1 MRKPELLVLLC
12 AHRPGSG
19 GVCEQAYR
27 ARGSSLGKHPA
38 SRGNRAHAAAGDA
51 PACGNRGGTSSGSGC
66 HPCRLCV
73 RRNAPRR
80 RARVLHKPKRPNPAA
95 PKPAPPQI
103 SPQLSAKDLAATR
116 RIRLRISRRRKRI
129 CSWPTASSSTP
140 RKKTSAEKINGFLGQ
155 AHEAITADD
164 WVRAQNLAEKARVLS
179 VELVKS
185 F

>member
-1 MRKPELLVLLC
+1 MR
-12 AHRPGSG
+12 
-19 GVCEQAYR
+19 EQTYR

-51 PACGNRGGTSSGSGC
+51 PACENRGGTSSGSGVTRAAAGSSETSRAAAPASC
-66 HPCRLCV
+66 HR
-73 RRNAPRR
+73 
-80 RARVLHKPKRPNPAA
+80 PKALNQAS

-103 SPQLSAKDLAATR
+103 SPQLSAQDLAATKT
-116 RIRLRISRRRKRI
+116 ITTKNML
-129 CSWPTASSSTP
+129 TAEQNMQLASG
-140 RKKTSAEKINGFLGQ
+140 KQLNAAQKDLADKINGFLGE